1 MVTNVLNNN
10 TIEFKLGEVVY
21 FVKENSSTEFTIK
34 KTYVAEKIVT
44 ESKNGVETVFLFS
57 NQPYVYGQSICN
69 SMFKEYQFVYTE
81 ETLNLLLDKLRNIA
95 VNNF

>member
-1 MVTNVLNNN
+1 MITNTLNNN

-21 FVKENSSTEFTIK
+21 FVKENSSTQFTIT
-34 KTYVAEKIVT
+34 KTYVAKKIVT

-57 NQPYVYGQSICN
+57 DQPYVYGQSICN
-69 SMFKEYQFVYTE
+69 SSFRDYQFVYTE
-81 ETLNLLLDKLRNIA
+81 ETFDLLLDKLRCVV